1 MKLRRHE
8 AGARLLEVL
17 RAFSVLL
24 NTLLG
29 GQSTETLC
37 GRCYR
42 LKEQHRAA
50 QVAVWILNGVFFW
63 EVNHCASSYHA
74 DRLVNSRNFDRA
86 EALQLIKEIVRR

>member
-1 MKLRRHE
+1 ME
-8 AGARLLEVL
+8 IL
-17 RAFSVLL
+17 RALSVLL
-24 NTLLG
+24 NALLG

-42 LKEQHRAA
+42 LREQYRAA
-50 QVAVWILNGVFFW
+50 QAVVWVVNGVFFW
-63 EVNHCASSYHA
+63 QINHCASSYHA

>member
-1 MKLRRHE
+1 ME
-8 AGARLLEVL
+8 IL
-17 RAFSVLL
+17 RAISVLL
-24 NTLLG
+24 NTLTG

-42 LKEQHRAA
+42 LREQYRAA
-50 QVAVWILNGVFFW
+50 QAVVWAINRVFFW

-74 DRLVNSRNFDRA
+74 DRLVNSRHFDRA